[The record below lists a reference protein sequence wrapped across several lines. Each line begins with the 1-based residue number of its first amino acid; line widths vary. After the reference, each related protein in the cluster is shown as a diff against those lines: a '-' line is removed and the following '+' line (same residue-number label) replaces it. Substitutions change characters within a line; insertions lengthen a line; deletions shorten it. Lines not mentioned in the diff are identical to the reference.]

1 MPKKEKFGKLVLLE
15 ETEATGVG
23 PEYRAAKLGTS
34 GLEKIVTIVRL
45 KPAISGNE
53 ELARA
58 LMDQAKVA
66 AQLQNPNVL
75 KILGIGK
82 VDQTYYISLEHVEGK
97 SLRAILDRCRQESF
111 PFSVEH
117 ALLIASKVA
126 SALEYA
132 HGRRNDAGARYIHG
146 LLAPACVLVSYEGE
160 VRVKGF
166 GQWPGRLREAGV
178 LPDDDLRYLSPEQ
191 VTGGPGDPRSDVY
204 ALGAIL
210 FEILAG
216 QGPDG
221 ADLATRVAEA
231 KLVSS
236 TGDDDSI
243 PKPLAEILLKSLA
256 RDPGSRYG
264 EMQEMRKAIDTLLF
278 SGDFTPT
285 TFNLAFFMHSLYRE
299 DIEREARALKE
310 DKEASYLEYLP
321 TDTSRSGAHAAP
333 PAPSSKTEPV
343 DPRLLAAVRAADAA
357 DAAAVPAPV
366 HEPPPRPPHPPAA
379 HPSHPP
385 HESSPGLSAKEAAA
399 SFTFHKEEPK
409 GKSKAPLFIGLGAVV
424 VVAAAAGYFLLGR
437 TAPAPPVPSTT
448 VTTLSPAAVAALDR
462 VRELEEKLAALEKEK
477 AEAEGKAAEDA
488 KKKIESQA
496 AARGQQVDPA
506 ALARAQEE
514 ARRKAKEEQE
524 RRQQEELR
532 RIAEQR
538 KAEEDRLAE
547 ERRRA
552 EEAAKAAEAAR
563 VEQARLEAA
572 RLAQAAAA
580 QPVATPPPVVAAP
593 TTTTPPPDASAPT
606 AGVKVGT
613 LVNLNDLGVT
623 PPIVERASPPV
634 YPPIALRQRVDGTVE
649 LNVFVDEKG
658 TVLDVQVVQGAGG
671 RAGLNEAAVDSVKK
685 RRYRPATKDGVP
697 VKVWMSVRVRFE
709 LPN

>member
-1 MPKKEKFGKLVLLE
+1 MPRKEKFGKLVLLE

-58 LMDQAKVA
+58 VMDQAKVA

-82 VDQTYYISLEHVEGK
+82 VEQTYYISLEHLEGK

-178 LPDDDLRYLSPEQ
+178 LPEEDLRYLAPEQ
-191 VTGGPGDPRSDVY
+191 AVGGAGDPRSDVY
-204 ALGAIL
+204 ALGAML

-221 ADLATRVAEA
+221 ADLAARVAA
-231 KLVSS
+231 ARLVSS

-264 EMQEMRKAIDTLLF
+264 EMQEMRKALDTLLF

-299 DIEREARALKE
+299 DIEREARTLKE

-321 TDTSRSGAHAAP
+321 AEATRSSGPHAVAV
-333 PAPSSKTEPV
+333 PSTKTEPV
-343 DPRLLAAVRAADAA
+343 DPRLIAAVRAADAA
-357 DAAAVPAPV
+357 AAAAPEPAQ
-366 HEPPPRPPHPPAA
+366 ESAPHV
-379 HPSHPP
+379 SHPP
-385 HESSPGLSAKEAAA
+385 SAHSPHEGSPGLSAKEAAA
-399 SFTFHKEEPK
+399 SFTFLKAEP
-409 GKSKAPLFIGLGAVV
+409 GKSKTPLFIGLGALGVLTV
-424 VVAAAAGYFLLGR
+424 AGAYYLFGRSASPPAAAS
-437 TAPAPPVPSTT
+437 PA
-448 VTTLSPAAVAALDR
+448 VTTLSPAATAALDR

-496 AARGQQVDPA
+496 AAKGQQVDPA
-506 ALARAQEE
+506 TLQKAQEE
-514 ARRKAKEEQE
+514 ARRKAKEDQE

-563 VEQARLEAA
+563 VEQTRLEAVRA
-572 RLAQAAAA
+572 AQAAA
-580 QPVATPPPVVAAP
+580 AAP
-593 TTTTPPPDASAPT
+593 TTTTQPPAPAPPT
-606 AGVKVGT
+606 TLAGIKVGT
-613 LVNLNDLGVT
+613 LVNLNDPGVT

-658 TVLDVQVVQGAGG
+658 AVLDVQVVQGAGG
-671 RAGLNEAAVDSVKK
+671 RTGLNEAAIDSVKK

-697 VKVWMSVRVRFE
+697 VKVWMSVRVKFE
-709 LPN
+709 LPR

>member
-1 MPKKEKFGKLVLLE
+1 MPRKEKFGKLVLLE

-58 LMDQAKVA
+58 LMDQSKVA

-82 VDQTYYISLEHVEGK
+82 VDQTYYISHEHVEGK

-146 LLAPACVLVSYEGE
+146 LLSPACVLVSYEGE

-178 LPDDDLRYLSPEQ
+178 LPEEDLRYLAPEQ
-191 VTGGPGDPRSDVY
+191 AAGGTSDPRSDAY
-204 ALGAIL
+204 ALGAML

-221 ADLATRVAEA
+221 ADLAGRVAGA
-231 KLVSS
+231 RLASS

-264 EMQEMRKAIDTLLF
+264 EMQEMRKALDTLLF

-310 DKEASYLEYLP
+310 DKEASYLEYLQAE
-321 TDTSRSGAHAAP
+321 SARSGAVAVP
-333 PAPSSKTEPV
+333 VPSTKTEPV
-343 DPRLLAAVRAADAA
+343 DPRLMAAVRAADAA
-357 DAAAVPAPV
+357 AVAAPPPGREPAP
-366 HEPPPRPPHPPAA
+366 HASA
-379 HPSHPP
+379 PSSAHPP

-399 SFTFHKEEPK
+399 SFTFHKEEP
-409 GKSKAPLFIGLGAVV
+409 GKSKTPLFIGLGALAVLA
-424 VVAAAAGYFLLGR
+424 VAGTYYLLGR
-437 TAPAPPVPSTT
+437 TASVPAPASPPN
-448 VTTLSPAAVAALDR
+448 TTLSPAAAAALDR
-462 VRELEEKLAALEKEK
+462 VKELEEKLAALEKEK

-506 ALARAQEE
+506 ALQRAQEE
-514 ARRKAKEEQE
+514 ARRKAKDEQE

-532 RIAEQR
+532 RIAEQK

-552 EEAAKAAEAAR
+552 DEAANAAEALRA
-563 VEQARLEAA
+563 EQARLEAVRA
-572 RLAQAAAA
+572 AQAAAA
-580 QPVATPPPVVAAP
+580 AP
-593 TTTTPPPDASAPT
+593 TTTQAPAPPT
-606 AGVKVGT
+606 TTTLAGTKAGT
-613 LVNLNDLGVT
+613 LVNLNDPGVT
-623 PPIVERASPPV
+623 PPIVERASPPL

-658 TVLDVQVVQGAGG
+658 AVLDVLVVQGAGG
-671 RAGLNEAAVDSVKK
+671 RAGLNEAAIDSVKK

-709 LPN
+709 LPK